1 MTTYTRAE
9 AEAAL
14 TPFHERIRDIIDS
27 AFRDLQEL
35 RQCMSA
41 KGITPFI
48 YERTTANVLFD
59 FVIRHAHA
67 EFGADENVVVIDQ
80 AQTVKF
86 CFGDKVLLR
95 FKKGDKDHLGR
106 NLPTQA
112 VLDFVNVE
120 TFLPGMPP
128 SAAKVEILYSMDDLQ
143 TELESVIV
151 AARDGDHLLWHYEI
165 DRPASDNVVGLPVTT
180 PPNDDGDDE
189 DENLVR
195 PRERKLDSE
204 SDSESD

>member
-1 MTTYTRAE
+1 MTTYARAE
-9 AEAAL
+9 AEEAL
-14 TPFHERIRDIIDS
+14 SPFHGRIRGVINN
-27 AFRDLQEL
+27 AFNDLQEL
-35 RQCMSA
+35 RSCLSA
-41 KGITPFI
+41 KGIAPFI

-67 EFGADENVVVIDQ
+67 EFGTDESVRVIDQ

-112 VLDFVNVE
+112 VLNFVNVE

-128 SAAKVEILYSMDDLQ
+128 AAAKLEILYSMDDLE
-143 TELESVIV
+143 TEIESVIV
-151 AARDGDHLLWHYEI
+151 AARDGQELLWHYEI
-165 DRPASDNVVGLPVTT
+165 DGAADDNVVGLPLAT
-180 PPNDDGDDE
+180 PPIGDDDE
-189 DENLVR
+189 DEDLVR
-195 PRERKLDSE
+195 PRVRKLDSE
-204 SDSESD
+204 SDSEGE